1 MQQLFFPREI
11 SPVYFEYPASSN
23 LQPCPLLLKL
33 NFQFYFWPPSV
44 EIHSTESRTK
54 KKIQKQDKIRREDE
68 TKLLEVQRTLYASR
82 K

>member
-23 LQPCPLLLKL
+23 LQPFPLLLKL

-54 KKIQKQDKIRREDE
+54 KKYKNK
-68 TKLLEVQRTLYASR
+68 TK
-82 K
+82 